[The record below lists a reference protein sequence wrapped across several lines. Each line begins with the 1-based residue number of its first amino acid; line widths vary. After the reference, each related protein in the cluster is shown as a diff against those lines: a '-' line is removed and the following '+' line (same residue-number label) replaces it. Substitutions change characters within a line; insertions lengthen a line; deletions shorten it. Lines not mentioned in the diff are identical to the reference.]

1 MPSQC
6 SFCGHGNPFGAK
18 YCNECGSPL
27 NFKPCAECG
36 AVNEGS
42 ALGCYKCGAKLPD
55 ADVQIV
61 DRGDPAPRA
70 TMEIPAA
77 SHTGLPQTIPAYDPP
92 SNERRKVRVSRLT
105 LSILI
110 ATTAAVAGYVGHGLS
125 AGDDIK
131 PDSVVTPGQG
141 VTKERAATGSGNSVS
156 APITVAPTGAPG
168 DSTAPADADNGARS
182 AAAQAATGAP
192 TAGAA
197 EHQDTTTGSSNA
209 TASSPPSDAA
219 PSVQGP
225 NPVER
230 RMPTPVG
237 KPSVKSSTQPRCTQ
251 QQRLLGLCA

>member
-1 MPSQC
+1 MSSQC

-77 SHTGLPQTIPAYDPP
+77 SHAGLPQTIPGYDPP

-125 AGDDIK
+125 AGDDI
-131 PDSVVTPGQG
+131 
-141 VTKERAATGSGNSVS
+141 
-156 APITVAPTGAPG
+156 
-168 DSTAPADADNGARS
+168 
-182 AAAQAATGAP
+182 
-192 TAGAA
+192 
-197 EHQDTTTGSSNA
+197 
-209 TASSPPSDAA
+209 
-219 PSVQGP
+219 
-225 NPVER
+225 
-230 RMPTPVG
+230 
-237 KPSVKSSTQPRCTQ
+237 
-251 QQRLLGLCA
+251 